1 MKNPVRL
8 SNKTNYNL
16 FVYKYHNTS
25 MFQLC
30 NLLPEKT
37 TVINIPYN
45 SHIVIKKIYDN
56 GCYLLPGE
64 IIIDT
69 HIKQNFIN
77 IS

>member
-16 FVYKYHNTS
+16 FVYQYHNTS

-30 NLLPEKT
+30 NLFAEQT
-37 TVINIPYN
+37 TIINIPYN
-45 SHIVIKKIYDN
+45 SHIVVKKSYDN
-56 GCYLLPGE
+56 GFYTLPGE
-64 IIIDT
+64 TIINI
-69 HIKQNFIN
+69 IVNKNFIN

>member
-16 FVYKYHNTS
+16 YIYQYYNTS

-30 NLLPEKT
+30 SLSSDKT
-37 TVINIPYN
+37 TIINIPYN
-45 SHIVIKKIYDN
+45 SHIVIKKSYDN
-56 GCYLLPGE
+56 GFYSLPGE
-64 IIIDT
+64 TIIDT
-69 HIKQNFIN
+69 HLKQNFIN